1 MTPSPGIPGTIY
13 TEQPI
18 TMYPTSIDK
27 LYTYQIFTLASAK
40 AAGLPP
46 SCYPKFNPAL
56 PVKNWVA
63 LDVDDTDV
71 NEFVALKTVQ
81 AGDTSQIVVPGKMIP
96 FLTQAGQASTLNL
109 PDAADD
115 FPAYVIAPTTAY
127 EADGNNQLPINTI
140 VLSTQAQA
148 DALVTALGGGPIS
161 EYQPA
166 GGPSGYHI
174 VYPDS
179 ETRRWYQFTDS
190 FGQVQVVGILVAL
203 MNGQGV
209 GRPGNW
215 VNDGKSWTWL
225 ATPPAPV
232 VPVSGPIFTIPMRH
246 FRAGESVQDVGI
258 GAPMLLGPAKPVQ
271 TSS

>member
-1 MTPSPGIPGTIY
+1 MSIPGTIY

-18 TMYPTSIDK
+18 PLYPTSIDK
-27 LYTYQIFTLASAK
+27 LYAYTIFTRASAK
-40 AAGLPP
+40 AAGLSP
-46 SCYPKFNPAL
+46 SCTPKFNPAL
-56 PVKNWVA
+56 PIKNWVA

-71 NEFVALKTVQ
+71 NEFVALKTVA

-109 PDAADD
+109 PDVGDD
-115 FPAYVIAPTTAY
+115 YPAYVIAPTTAY

-140 VLSTQAQA
+140 VLSTAVQA
-148 DALVTALGGGPIS
+148 DAMVAALGGGPIS

-179 ETRRWYQFTDS
+179 EPRRWYQFTDS
-190 FGQVQVVGILVAL
+190 FGQVQVVGILIAL

-209 GRPGNW
+209 GRPGSW

-225 ATPPAPV
+225 ATPPAPAPV
-232 VPVSGPIFTIPMRH
+232 VTGPIFPIPMRPFH
-246 FRAGESVQDVGI
+246 TGESIQDVNL
-258 GAPMLLGPAKPVQ
+258 GAPMLFGPAK
-271 TSS
+271 